1 VDDLSRQLTAVQT
14 ALRAAPGVTNGTA
27 ALTEIGTTL
36 RDLRHFRDSVLARPL
51 PGLGYRQYPRLRE
64 EAQTISGSISR
75 PQWPV
80 TAGEK
85 LRSGELTVETDDAQ
99 GRLDAIVRDR
109 IGKIND
115 LLKGSQHIITPGA
128 GRIVP

>member
-1 VDDLSRQLTAVQT
+1 
-14 ALRAAPGVTNGTA
+14 
-27 ALTEIGTTL
+27 
-36 RDLRHFRDSVLARPL
+36 
-51 PGLGYRQYPRLRE
+51 
-64 EAQTISGSISR
+64 
-75 PQWPV
+75 
-80 TAGEK
+80 
-85 LRSGELTVETDDAQ
+85 VETDDAQ